1 MLQHGMRGVDAAQF
15 PLADES
21 DNIDDIQGYG
31 VDWEAFDEDNIREH
45 HDQANSIDEEVENPF
60 VVGPLHLSNIQIPEA
75 NCPLTGRQVQRLEQE
90 LRRLPHY
97 LSSSMYD
104 LRLLWVDALQICQDL
119 FLL

>member
-15 PLADES
+15 PGES
-21 DNIDDIQGYG
+21 DSIGDIQGYG

-45 HDQANSIDEEVENPF
+45 HDQENSIDEEVDNPF
-60 VVGPLHLSNIQIPEA
+60 VVGPLHLSDIQIPEA
-75 NCPLTGRQVQRLEQE
+75 NCPLTDRQIQQLEQG

-104 LRLLWVDALQICQDL
+104 LRLLWIDTLEICQDL
-119 FLL
+119 FLP